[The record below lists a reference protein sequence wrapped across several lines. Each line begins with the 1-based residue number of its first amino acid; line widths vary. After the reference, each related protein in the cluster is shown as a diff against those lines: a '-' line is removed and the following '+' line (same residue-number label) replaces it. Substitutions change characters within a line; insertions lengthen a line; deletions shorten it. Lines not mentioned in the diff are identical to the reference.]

1 MNVLS
6 SLTNRI
12 FFASALLLL
21 VTIGIAVYRV
31 TVAVTEQA
39 QSDLQNGLHEAASF
53 VDQYSRRQF
62 ADFLVKSSLITTLP
76 KLAAVA
82 ETQHAPTVKPIA
94 EEYRRMA
101 AADLFVVLGRKNQ
114 VLANVGRIQPED
126 TTLARMI
133 EAGRTSKDGTS
144 FHVVPGGLVHT
155 VALPIGA
162 GLGTLVVGY
171 SFDRDF
177 VSQIKAVTDSDIAL
191 VADSTIVASTLD
203 PARTAQL
210 SSDVGRMGTFTQQLG
225 GEEFIGSVQPLGE
238 SSGPEGPVAFVLRS
252 RTERLRFLSAL
263 HWQFALTGLAAVGV
277 ATLIAYGIAR
287 TVTRPVRALTAT
299 MREMAATGDL
309 ARAVPQAGRW
319 DDEDARLL
327 GTTFGQLATAL
338 DRFRRE
344 AAQRE
349 RLSSLGRLSAVVAH
363 EIRNPLMIIKSSVR
377 NLRSHPETAE
387 VAKSIDEEVR
397 RLDRVISGVL
407 DIARPI
413 RFDLAPAELGE
424 ICRDATDAAC
434 ADPEAVPVSLSLPPE
449 KAPLVT
455 DAERLRAV
463 LVNVLTNAQEAVRAR
478 QTPPAGT
485 VNLTLRR
492 TQPGRERIEVT
503 DTGAGI
509 APDDLPRL
517 FEPFFTTRRTGSG
530 LGLPI
535 ARNIIEGL
543 GGTIAIDSRP
553 GVGTRVVIE
562 VPDHPPMAEART

>member
-39 QSDLQNGLHEAASF
+39 QTDLQNGLHEAASF
-53 VDQYSRRQF
+53 VNQYSRRQF

-114 VLANVGRIQPED
+114 VLANVGRIEPD
-126 TTLARMI
+126 DATLGRIIA
-133 EAGRTSKDGTS
+133 AGRASKDGTS

-238 SSGPEGPVAFVLRS
+238 SSGPEGPVALVLRS
-252 RTERLRFLSAL
+252 RTERLRFLSGL

-344 AAQRE
+344 SAQRE

-377 NLRSHPETAE
+377 TLRQRPDTAE
-387 VAKSIDEEVR
+387 VARSIDEEVR
-397 RLDRVISGVL
+397 RLDKVISGVL

-434 ADPEAVPVSLSLPPE
+434 AVPDAVPVSLDLPAE

-478 QTPPAGT
+478 QTPPAGK
-485 VNLTLRR
+485 VRLTLRHS
-492 TQPGRERIEVT
+492 QAGRERIEVA

-509 APDDLPRL
+509 APENLPRL

-553 GVGTRVVIE
+553 GEGTRVVIE
-562 VPDHPPMAEART
+562 VPSQPPLAEGRT